1 MRTYTLAL
9 SIVVH
14 VLAVTAIVL
23 TPLVANDMLPEPRRA
38 FEFITVRPVMPPS
51 PPPPARRSTSHQA
64 QRTNPN
70 AAPIAPPDAIAPEP
84 AIDFETVDRGDVHGI
99 PGGFSASDVASL
111 LIGDPPP
118 PPPPPPTPRAPVR
131 IGGVVRPPQKVRHV
145 APIYPAIAQS
155 SGVQGVVILEAV
167 LGEDGRV
174 RNLRVLRS
182 IRLLD
187 QAAIDAV
194 RQWQFTPT
202 LLNGQP
208 VPVVMTITVSF
219 ALTPP

>member
-1 MRTYTLAL
+1 MRTYTLAF

-14 VLAVTAIVL
+14 LLAVMGIVL
-23 TPLVANDMLPEPRRA
+23 TPLIANDMLPEPRRA
-38 FEFITVRPVMPPS
+38 FEFIIVRPVVPPS
-51 PPPPARRSTSHQA
+51 PPPPPKRDSGHRA
-64 QRTNPN
+64 QPTKANV
-70 AAPIAPPDAIAPEP
+70 APIVPPDTITPEP
-84 AIDFETVDRGDVHGI
+84 AIDFDTADRGDAQGV
-99 PGGFSASDVASL
+99 PGGFPVDDVTAL
-111 LIGDPPP
+111 LIADPPP
-118 PPPPPPTPRAPVR
+118 PPPPPPTPRAPLR
-131 IGGVVRPPQKVRHV
+131 IGGVVSAPQKIRHV

-155 SGVQGVVILEAV
+155 AGVQGVVILEAV

-182 IRLLD
+182 VRLLD

-208 VPVVMTITVSF
+208 VPVVMTVTVSF
-219 ALTPP
+219 GLTPH